1 MMEDNEKQNPYVA
14 KNTAVRFEKCKNT
27 FLPTHIHITNE
38 FSFCI
43 PWDETKKHFGNNI
56 LFS

>member
-1 MMEDNEKQNPYVA
+1 MEDNENQNPHVA
-14 KNTAVRFEKCKNT
+14 KAIALRFEKCKNT
-27 FLPTHIHITNE
+27 LLPTHIHINKE